1 MKIVLAMDS
10 FKGCA
15 SSKELSLW
23 MAKAIIAVY
32 PEAHIHAC
40 EISDGGEGIAEALVA
55 NTQGEMITCKVHDPL
70 MNPMSATYGLLGDHK
85 TCVIEMAQAAGL
97 PLVPQAKR
105 NPLLTTT
112 YGVGELVKDAINRG
126 IRSFI
131 IGIGGSATNDAA
143 LGMLQALG
151 FRFLDTSG
159 NALGYGGI
167 ILEQIAHVDT
177 TQVLPELRHCTF
189 KVACDVDNVMC
200 GPNGCAH
207 VYGPQ
212 KGADETMIARLDAG
226 MQSFAKVIESF
237 CHHDV
242 AQLAGSGAAG
252 GMGGGLMAFLGATLH
267 SGIDLVLDQLAF
279 DHLIEDATIVMT
291 GEGRIDQQSLM
302 GKVICGIA
310 KRTQKADVPLIA
322 LAGGI
327 ADELRDH
334 PGVDALFSIS
344 QYPLALEE
352 AMQKERTQRWVERS
366 TQEIFRLMK
375 TMHKR
380 VL

>member
-15 SSKELSLW
+15 SSKELSSW
-23 MAKAIIAVY
+23 MTEAIHVVY
-32 PEAHIHAC
+32 PDARIHAC

-55 NTQGEMITCKVHDPL
+55 NTKGQMITCNVHDPL
-70 MNPMSATYGLLGDHK
+70 MNLISATYGLLGDQK
-85 TCVIEMAQAAGL
+85 TCVIEMAQASGL
-97 PLVPQAKR
+97 PLVPKAKR

-112 YGVGELVKDAINRG
+112 FGVGELVKDAIKRG
-126 IRSFI
+126 KRSFI
-131 IGIGGSATNDAA
+131 IGIGGSATNEAA
-143 LGMLQALG
+143 VGMLQALG
-151 FRFLDTSG
+151 FRFFDAFGTE
-159 NALGYGGI
+159 LGYGGA
-167 ILEQIAHVDT
+167 ILEQIHRVDIAHVM
-177 TQVLPELRHCTF
+177 PELRECTF
-189 KVACDVDNVMC
+189 KVACDVDNVMY
-200 GPNGCAH
+200 GANGSAH
-207 VYGPQ
+207 IYAAQ
-212 KGADETMIARLDAG
+212 KGADEAMIARLDEG
-226 MQSFAKVIESF
+226 MKSFAKVIEAF

-242 AQLAGSGAAG
+242 SQLAGSGAAG

-267 SGIDLVLDQLAF
+267 SGIDLVLDQLDF
-279 DHLIEDATIVMT
+279 DHLIEDATMVIT
-291 GEGRIDQQSLM
+291 GEGRVDKQSLM

-352 AMQKERTQRWVERS
+352 AMQKERTKLWVERS
-366 TQEIFRLMK
+366 TQEIFRLIK

-380 VL
+380 AL